1 MNTLSGN
8 LDLDPFIPSGSNLSI
23 SPMGMAKVS
32 VPDYDIYQPEMEL
45 PEIIPSKQEM
55 VNENYISAPHNESDQ
70 VNQATNNSNR
80 SVPTSSRFDTPDNR
94 ATDGIGRN
102 NRLSSG
108 TKKPSPMAAA
118 RTMDSKLKTRNNAS
132 PDWRR
137 TYF

>member
-8 LDLDPFIPSGSNLSI
+8 LDLDPFIMSGSNLSI
-23 SPMGMAKVS
+23 TPMGMPMVS
-32 VPDYDIYQPEMEL
+32 VPDYDIQQPEMML
-45 PEIIPSKQEM
+45 PEIIPSQQEM
-55 VNENYISAPHNESDQ
+55 VNQNYISAPHNEYDQ
-70 VNQATNNSNR
+70 ANQATNNSNR
-80 SVPTSSRFDTPDNR
+80 DAPTRTRFDTPDNR

-137 TYF
+137 TYY